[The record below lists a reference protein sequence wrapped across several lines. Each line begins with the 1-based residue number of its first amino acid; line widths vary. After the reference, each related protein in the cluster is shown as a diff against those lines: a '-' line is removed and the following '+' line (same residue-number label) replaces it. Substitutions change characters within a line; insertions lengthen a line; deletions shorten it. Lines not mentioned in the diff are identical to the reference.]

1 MKNLTIL
8 DAPNGVNGVTASK
21 LEKRRCLECPKT
33 EKQSA
38 GFVPV
43 DDEGNYLLSID
54 AKHLLAAV
62 EIQTRRVNSKAVKR
76 EAQKR
81 LKGQEPSKRMLR
93 DMCEQVELE
102 FLAKTLPSIK
112 TVMVWMDIPNKR
124 VAIDTSSTAVSD
136 LVVELLS
143 GAVDGLGLELPNRD
157 DLPAKLKSYMLDNSV
172 LPDGF
177 DRGDSV
183 VIKSTEE
190 DSSRAAYKVFNL
202 FGLSDDVLQSS
213 DVLELGM
220 IYDDGAQVEFK
231 LTSTGLIKCLKM
243 DVKPEG
249 DLATDFRVFAGAVA
263 PMLNEL
269 FDTARG

>member
-1 MKNLTIL
+1 MKSLTIL
-8 DAPNGVNGVTASK
+8 SAPNGFNGVTASK
-21 LEKRRCLECPKT
+21 LEKCRCLECPKT

-43 DDEGNYLLSID
+43 DDEGNYLVSID

-62 EIQTRRVNSKAVKR
+62 EIQTRRVDAKAVKR
-76 EAQKR
+76 EAQNR
-81 LKGQEPSKRMLR
+81 LQGQEPSKRMLR
-93 DMCEQVELE
+93 DMCEQVDLE

-112 TVMVWMDIPNKR
+112 TVMVWIDITNKR
-124 VAIDTSSTAVSD
+124 LIVDTSSIAVSD

-157 DLPAKLKSYMLDNSV
+157 DLPAKLKSYMLDDSA

-183 VIKSTEE
+183 VIKSPEE
-190 DSSRAAYKVFNL
+190 DSSRAAYRVFNL
-202 FGLSDDVLQSS
+202 FGLSDEILQNS

-220 IYDDGAQVEFK
+220 AYDDGSQVEFK
-231 LTSTGLIKCLKM
+231 LTSTGLIKGLKM

-249 DLATDFRVFAGAVA
+249 DLPTDFRIFAETVA
-263 PMLNEL
+263 PMINKLL
-269 FDTARG
+269 G

>member
-8 DAPNGVNGVTASK
+8 FAPNGANGVTASK
-21 LEKRRCLECPKT
+21 LEKRKCLECPKT

-38 GFVPV
+38 GFVPA

-62 EIQTRRVNSKAVKR
+62 EIQTRRVNAKAVKR

-81 LKGQEPSKRMLR
+81 LQGQEPSKRMIR

-112 TVMVWMDIPNKR
+112 TVMVWMDIANKR
-124 VAIDTSSTAVSD
+124 VMVDTSSSAVAD

-143 GAVDGLGLELPNRD
+143 GAVDGLGLELPNRG
-157 DLPAKLKSYMLDNSV
+157 DLPAKLKSYMLDDSS

-183 VIKSTEE
+183 VIKSPEE

-202 FGLSDDVLQSS
+202 FGLSDEVLLHS

-220 IYDDGAQVEFK
+220 IYDDGAPTAFT
-231 LTSTGLIKCLKM
+231 LTSTGLIKSLKIG
-243 DVKPEG
+243 VKPEG
-249 DLATDFRVFAGAVA
+249 DLTTDFRVFAGTVA
-263 PMLNEL
+263 QMINKL
-269 FDTARG
+269 FG

>member
-8 DAPNGVNGVTASK
+8 FSPNGVGGVTASK
-21 LEKRRCLECPKT
+21 LENRRCLECPKT

-54 AKHLLAAV
+54 AKHYLAAV
-62 EIQTRRVNSKAVKR
+62 EIQTRRVDAKAVKR

-81 LKGQEPSKRMLR
+81 LKGQETSKRMLR

-124 VAIDTSSTAVSD
+124 VMIDTSSTAVSD

-143 GAVDGLGLELPNRD
+143 GAVDGLGLELPNRNA
-157 DLPAKLKSYMLDNSV
+157 LPAKLKSYMLDNSA

-177 DRGDSV
+177 ERGDSV
-183 VIKSTEE
+183 VIKSPEE
-190 DSSRAAYKVFNL
+190 DSSLAKYKVFNL
-202 FGLSDDVLQSS
+202 FGLSDEILLHS

-220 IYDDGAQVEFK
+220 IYDDGAPTVFT
-231 LTSTGLIKCLKM
+231 LTSKGLIKGLKM
-243 DVKPEG
+243 DVKPER
-249 DLATDFRVFAGAVA
+249 DIREDFLIFAETIA
-263 PMLNEL
+263 PMINKMSL
-269 FDTARG
+269 

>member
-1 MKNLTIL
+1 MKHLTIL
-8 DAPNGVNGVTASK
+8 YAPNGVGSVTASK
-21 LEKRRCLECPKT
+21 LEKRRCLECPLT

-54 AKHLLAAV
+54 AAHLLAAV

-81 LKGQEPSKRMLR
+81 LQGQEPSKRMLR

-124 VAIDTSSTAVSD
+124 VMVDTSSSTVAD

-143 GAVDGLGLELPNRD
+143 GAVDGLGLELPNRNA
-157 DLPAKLKSYMLDNSV
+157 LPAKLKSYMLDNSA

-183 VIKSTEE
+183 VIKSPEE

-202 FGLSDDVLQSS
+202 FGLSDETLQNS

-220 IYDDGAQVEFK
+220 IYDDGAPTVFT
-231 LTSTGLIKCLKM
+231 LTSTGLIKGLKM

-249 DLATDFRVFAGAVA
+249 DLATDFRVFAGTVA
-263 PMLNEL
+263 QMIKKV
-269 FDTARG
+269 FA